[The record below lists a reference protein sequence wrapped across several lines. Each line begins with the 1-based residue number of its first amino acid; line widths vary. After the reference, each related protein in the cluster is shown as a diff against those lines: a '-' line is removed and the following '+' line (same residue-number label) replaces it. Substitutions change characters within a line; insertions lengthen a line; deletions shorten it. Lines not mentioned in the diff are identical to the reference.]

1 MTLLLET
8 KMRDQFRFPEEDHDV
23 ILTVQTLAPT
33 KWLLIDRETG
43 QIYQGNSNGKWD
55 KLKPILGVDK

>member
-1 MTLLLET
+1 
-8 KMRDQFRFPEEDHDV
+8 MRDSFSFPEEAQDV
-23 ILTVQTLAPT
+23 ILTVRTLAPT

-43 QIYQGNSNGKWD
+43 QIYQGSAEGKWD